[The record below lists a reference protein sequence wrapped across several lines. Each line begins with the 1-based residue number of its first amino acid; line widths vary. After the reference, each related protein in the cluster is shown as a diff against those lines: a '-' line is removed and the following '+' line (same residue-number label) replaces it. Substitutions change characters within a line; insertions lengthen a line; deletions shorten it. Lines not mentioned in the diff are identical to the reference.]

1 MAVHACPAF
10 FRCRTSAVLTA
21 YPCRHIPSCLA
32 TSTITLSRYAVP
44 PSALFPCLPTMA
56 SRFPFV
62 CRCRAEIKRDSVAW
76 RGRKSR
82 ARLAHALFGR
92 MGGPDGPSRHA
103 CRIVVGTF
111 GAQEALPGLSCKM
124 GAHIVRL
131 ATSSAKEAAPPRC
144 EWPRAWIRAERR
156 LYAAPLPHAAT
167 HTALQPWRAW
177 HQPPPGLAFAGHR
190 LDVCT

>member
-1 MAVHACPAF
+1 MRVGWTISGRFWSSFWPIQHDGGT
-10 FRCRTSAVLTA
+10 CRWGQIRWMIWLQGGVGLSEES
-21 YPCRHIPSCLA
+21 PCAHP
-32 TSTITLSRYAVP
+32 
-44 PSALFPCLPTMA
+44 
-56 SRFPFV
+56 
-62 CRCRAEIKRDSVAW
+62 
-76 RGRKSR
+76 
-82 ARLAHALFGR
+82 AHALFGR
-92 MGGPDGPSRHA
+92 MGGPGGPSRHA

-111 GAQEALPGLSCKM
+111 GAQEALPGSPCKM

-144 EWPRAWIRAERR
+144 EWLRAWIRAERR

-177 HQPPPGLAFAGHR
+177 HQPPPGLAFARHR

>member
-1 MAVHACPAF
+1 MRPLLQPLFPAF
-10 FRCRTSAVLTA
+10 RPWLYLSYLCTGAVSRLGVIWWCRRVARWVPGAWFENVLGGVVRRMSLCVLARSCSFRADGRVG
-21 YPCRHIPSCLA
+21 R
-32 TSTITLSRYAVP
+32 VG
-44 PSALFPCLPTMA
+44 
-56 SRFPFV
+56 
-62 CRCRAEIKRDSVAW
+62 RCD
-76 RGRKSR
+76 
-82 ARLAHALFGR
+82 
-92 MGGPDGPSRHA
+92 

-144 EWPRAWIRAERR
+144 EWLRAWIRAERR

>member
-1 MAVHACPAF
+1 
-10 FRCRTSAVLTA
+10 
-21 YPCRHIPSCLA
+21 
-32 TSTITLSRYAVP
+32 
-44 PSALFPCLPTMA
+44 MA

-62 CRCRAEIKRDSVAW
+62 CRCRAEIKRDSLTWAGEKVL
-76 RGRKSR
+76 REGF
-82 ARLAHALFGR
+82 AHALFGR
-92 MGGPDGPSRHA
+92 TGGLGGFDRRV

-111 GAQEALPGLSCKM
+111 GAQEALPGLSYKM

-144 EWPRAWIRAERR
+144 EWLRAWIRAERR